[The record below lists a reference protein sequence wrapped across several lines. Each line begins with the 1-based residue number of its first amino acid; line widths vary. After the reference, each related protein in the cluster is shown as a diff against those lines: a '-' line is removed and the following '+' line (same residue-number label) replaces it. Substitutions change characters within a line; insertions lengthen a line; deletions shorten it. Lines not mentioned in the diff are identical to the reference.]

1 MNDLQIG
8 NHFDATKKGESMHRV
23 TDESRQLVVDLKCAG
38 CTNDQTAEVLKISR
52 STLER
57 RYRREIDLGAH
68 ELHAKV
74 VRTLFQKAL
83 DGDTAALIF
92 ICKARL
98 GWSERSVHV
107 LEAITAPRDPDA
119 YSDEELVAMIEGE

>member
-1 MNDLQIG
+1 
-8 NHFDATKKGESMHRV
+8 MHQV
-23 TDESRQLVVDLKCAG
+23 TDESRELVISLKVAG
-38 CTNDQTAEVLKISR
+38 CINDQMAEVLKISR

-98 GWSERSVHV
+98 GWSEKSHHV
-107 LEAITAPRDPDA
+107 IEGITAARDPDA
-119 YSDEELVAMIEGE
+119 

>member
-1 MNDLQIG
+1 
-8 NHFDATKKGESMHRV
+8 MHRV
-23 TDESRQLVVDLKCAG
+23 RDESKKLVVDLKCAG
-38 CTNDQTAEVLKISR
+38 CTNDQMAEVLKISR

-57 RYRREIDLGAH
+57 RYRREIDLGVH

-107 LEAITAPRDPDA
+107 LEAVPAPRDPDA
-119 YSDEELVAMIEGE
+119 YTDDQLFQIIEGE